1 MKKELRIAFTGGG
14 SGGHIYPLLAVAEE
28 TIHQARTSP
37 DTSFSLFYFGSLGIH
52 AEEFHTAGIKIKSIV
67 SFKVR
72 RYFSIRNIVDI
83 LLLPI
88 ALVQAFWKIFWTMPD
103 VLFSKGGT
111 GALPVVLAAW
121 FFRVPI
127 FVHESDS
134 VPGLTN
140 RITYPLAKRAGVAF
154 AATQAIWDDEKTALV
169 GNPIRPFL
177 LESDEYLNK
186 AKAKKILGFDSS
198 LPLLLVLGGSLG
210 SQRMNDFLLDNVT
223 DLVSRYQ
230 IFHVTGP
237 KNFESFKTELAVATK
252 NFIQQERAR
261 YKIASYLKK
270 EIKDALFAADVII
283 SRAGSGAIFEIALS
297 HTPSILVPLKESAG
311 DHQRRNAYEYAQG
324 GACVVIEEN
333 NLTNTIFFTQLEA
346 ILSDQNRYNTMGQA
360 AGDFAKPDSATH
372 IAQELIHIAQ
382 Q

>member
-1 MKKELRIAFTGGG
+1 MKKEIRIAFTGGG
-14 SGGHIYPLLAVAEE
+14 SGGHVYPLLAVAEE
-28 TIHQARTSP
+28 TIHQMAAHP
-37 DTSFSLFYFGSLGIH
+37 DTSFSLFYFGWLGIH
-52 AEEFHTAGIKIKSIV
+52 AEEFHAAGVKIKSMV

-72 RYFSIRNIVDI
+72 RYFSVRNIVD
-83 LLLPI
+83 LFLLPI
-88 ALVQAFWKIFWTMPD
+88 AIVQAFWKIFWAMPD

-121 FFRVPI
+121 FFRIPI

-140 RITYPLAKRAGVAF
+140 KITYPLAKRAGVAF
-154 AATQAIWDDEKTALV
+154 AATQTIWDDEKTALV

-210 SQRMNDFLLDNVT
+210 SQRVNDFLLDNVT

-230 IFHVTGP
+230 IFHVTGTN
-237 KNFESFKTELAVATK
+237 NFESFKTELAVATK
-252 NFIQQERAR
+252 NFIPAERAR

-297 HTPSILVPLKESAG
+297 HTPSIVIPLKESAG
-311 DHQRRNAYEYAQG
+311 DHQRRNAYEYARN

-333 NLTNTIFFTQLEA
+333 NLTNTIFFTQLNA

-360 AGDFAKPDSATH
+360 AGDFAKPDSAKH